1 MTRYA
6 VQVQDE
12 YGAADFPAQRVIGAI
27 VRVLAEHGAVP
38 GTALSVVLADDEQ
51 VRQLNA
57 QYRGVD
63 APTDVLSFPADPLP
77 SEIAASQAPY
87 LGDMIIACPYTLQQA
102 QEAGHAPAD
111 EYVLLAI
118 HGTLHLLG
126 YDHDNAEREAS
137 MWQQQA
143 RALAAAGV
151 AIDVPRFTFEG
162 DPDV

>member
-1 MTRYA
+1 
-6 VQVQDE
+6 
-12 YGAADFPAQRVIGAI
+12 
-27 VRVLAEHGAVP
+27 
-38 GTALSVVLADDEQ
+38 
-51 VRQLNA
+51 
-57 QYRGVD
+57 
-63 APTDVLSFPADPLP
+63 
-77 SEIAASQAPY
+77 
-87 LGDMIIACPYTLQQA
+87 
-102 QEAGHAPAD
+102 
-111 EYVLLAI
+111 LLAI